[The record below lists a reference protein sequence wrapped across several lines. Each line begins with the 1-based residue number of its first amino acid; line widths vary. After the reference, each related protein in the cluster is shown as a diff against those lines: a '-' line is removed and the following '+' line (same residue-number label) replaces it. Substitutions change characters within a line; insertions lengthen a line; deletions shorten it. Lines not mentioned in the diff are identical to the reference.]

1 MTTETTK
8 QAQPFGDVTAM
19 MAQFKMPGIDMAAIV
34 EARRKDIQAL
44 VDANTASFESMQ
56 ALASKQTE
64 MLSQAMQ
71 GMQDAAKSALGTS
84 GAADVG
90 KQGEVIRKGF
100 EKTLANM
107 KELAEMAQHA
117 QSEAMARITQRAAH
131 QMQEIK
137 AIVTP
142 K

>member
-1 MTTETTK
+1 MKTVTTK
-8 QAQPFGDVTAM
+8 QTQPFGDVTAM
-19 MAQFKMPGIDMAAIV
+19 MAQFKMPGIDMAAIL

-56 ALASKQTE
+56 ALAKKQTE
-64 MLSQAMQ
+64 MLSLAMQ
-71 GMQDAAKSALGTS
+71 GMQDAAKSAVGAS
-84 GAADVG
+84 GPADVG

-117 QSEAMARITQRAAH
+117 QSDAMVRISQRAAH
-131 QMQEIK
+131 QMQEMK
-137 AIVTP
+137 TMVTP

>member
-1 MTTETTK
+1 MKTVTTK
-8 QAQPFGDVTAM
+8 QTQPFGDVTAM
-19 MAQFKMPGIDMAAIV
+19 MAQFKMPGIDMAAIL

-56 ALASKQTE
+56 ALAKKQTE
-64 MLSQAMQ
+64 MLSLAMQ
-71 GMQDAAKSALGTS
+71 GMQDAAKSAVGAS
-84 GAADVG
+84 GPADVG
-90 KQGEVIRKGF
+90 QQGEVIRKGF

-117 QSEAMARITQRAAH
+117 QSDAMVRISQRAAH

-137 AIVTP
+137 TLVAP

>member
-1 MTTETTK
+1 MTNQT
-8 QAQPFGDVTAM
+8 QPFGDVTAM

-44 VDANTASFESMQ
+44 GEANAATFESMQ
-56 ALASKQTE
+56 AIANKQTE

-71 GMQDAAKSALGTS
+71 GMQDAAKSAVGVS
-84 GAADVG
+84 GQADVG

-107 KELAEMAQHA
+107 KELADMAQHA
-117 QSEAMARITQRAAH
+117 QSEAMARITQRATD

-137 AIVTP
+137 AMVTP

>member
-1 MTTETTK
+1 MTK
-8 QAQPFGDVTAM
+8 QSQPFGDVTAM

-44 VDANTASFESMQ
+44 VDANTASMASMQ

-71 GMQDAAKSALGTS
+71 GMQDAAKSLVGSS
-84 GAADVG
+84 GPADMG
-90 KQGEVIRKGF
+90 KQGEVIRQGF

-107 KELAEMAQHA
+107 KELADMAQQA
-117 QSEAMARITQRAAH
+117 QAEAMAKITQRATS
-131 QMQEIK
+131 QMEEIK
-137 AIVTP
+137 AMVKP

>member
-1 MTTETTK
+1 MTK
-8 QAQPFGDVTAM
+8 QTQPFGDVTAM

-44 VDANTASFESMQ
+44 VEANAATFESMQ
-56 ALASKQTE
+56 AIASKQTE

-71 GMQDAAKSALGTS
+71 GMQDAAKSSVGAS

-117 QSEAMARITQRAAH
+117 QSEAMARITQRATH

-137 AIVTP
+137 AMVRP

>member
-1 MTTETTK
+1 MTK
-8 QAQPFGDVTAM
+8 QTQPFGDVTAM

-56 ALASKQTE
+56 ALAKKQTE

-71 GMQDAAKSALGTS
+71 GMQDAAKSSVGVS
-84 GAADVG
+84 GPADVG

>member
-1 MTTETTK
+1 MTK
-8 QAQPFGDVTAM
+8 QTQPFGDMTDVTAM

-56 ALASKQTE
+56 DIARKQTE
-64 MLSQAMQ
+64 MLAQAMQ
-71 GMQDAAKSALGTS
+71 GMQDAAKNFAGGS
-84 GAADVG
+84 GPADVG
-90 KQGEVIRKGF
+90 KQGEVIRQGF

-107 KELAEMAQHA
+107 KELADMAKQA
-117 QSEAMARITQRAAH
+117 QSDAMARITQRATD

-137 AIVTP
+137 ALVTP

>member
-1 MTTETTK
+1 MTK
-8 QAQPFGDVTAM
+8 QAQPFSDVTAM
-19 MAQFKMPGIDMAAIV
+19 ISKFDIPGIDMAAIV

-44 VDANTASFESMQ
+44 VDANTATLESMQ

-64 MLSQAMQ
+64 MLGQAMQ
-71 GMQDAAKSALGTS
+71 GMQDAAKNFVGVSNP
-84 GAADVG
+84 ADAG

-117 QSEAMARITQRAAH
+117 QSDAMVRIAQRATN

-137 AIVTP
+137 AMVTP

>member
-1 MTTETTK
+1 MKTETTN

-56 ALASKQTE
+56 ALAKKQTE

-71 GMQDAAKSALGTS
+71 GMQEAAKSAVGTN
-84 GAADVG
+84 GAADVA

-107 KELAEMAQHA
+107 KELADMAKHA
-117 QSEAMARITQRAAH
+117 QSEAMARITQRASH

-137 AIVTP
+137 ALVTP

>member
-1 MTTETTK
+1 MTK
-8 QAQPFGDVTAM
+8 QTQPFGDVTAM

-44 VDANTASFESMQ
+44 VEANAATLESMQ
-56 ALASKQTE
+56 AIANKQTE

-71 GMQDAAKSALGTS
+71 GMQDAAKSAVGAS
-84 GAADVG
+84 GSADMG

-107 KELAEMAQHA
+107 KELADMAQHA
-117 QSEAMARITQRAAH
+117 QSEAMGRITQRATD
-131 QMQEIK
+131 QMQEVK
-137 AIVTP
+137 AMVTP

>member
-1 MTTETTK
+1 MTK
-8 QAQPFGDVTAM
+8 QSQPFGDVAAM
-19 MAQFKMPGIDMAAIV
+19 MEKFKMPGIDMAAIV

-44 VDANTASFESMQ
+44 VDANTASMASMQ

-71 GMQDAAKSALGTS
+71 GMQDAAKSLVGAS
-84 GAADVG
+84 GSADMG

-107 KELAEMAQHA
+107 KELADMAQQA
-117 QSEAMARITQRAAH
+117 QTAAMAKITQRATS
-131 QMQEIK
+131 QMEEIK
-137 AIVTP
+137 AMVKP

>member
-1 MTTETTK
+1 MTNQT
-8 QAQPFGDVTAM
+8 QPFGDVSAM

-44 VDANTASFESMQ
+44 VDANAATLESMQ
-56 ALASKQTE
+56 AIANKQTE

-71 GMQDAAKSALGTS
+71 GMQDAAKSAVGV
-84 GAADVG
+84 GGPADVG

-107 KELAEMAQHA
+107 KELADMAQNA
-117 QSEAMARITQRAAH
+117 QSEAMARITQRATH

-137 AIVTP
+137 AMVTP

>member
-1 MTTETTK
+1 MTNQT
-8 QAQPFGDVTAM
+8 QPFGDVTAM
-19 MAQFKMPGIDMAAIV
+19 MAQFKMPGIDMAAVV

-44 VDANTASFESMQ
+44 VEANAATFESMQ
-56 ALASKQTE
+56 AIASKQTE

-71 GMQDAAKSALGTS
+71 GMQDAAKSAVGAS
-84 GAADVG
+84 GPADMG

-107 KELAEMAQHA
+107 KELADMAQNA
-117 QSEAMARITQRAAH
+117 QSEAMARITQRATH

-137 AIVTP
+137 AMVTP

>member
-1 MTTETTK
+1 MTK
-8 QAQPFGDVTAM
+8 QTQPFGDVTAM

-44 VDANTASFESMQ
+44 VDANAATLESMQ
-56 ALASKQTE
+56 AIANKQTE

-71 GMQDAAKSALGTS
+71 GMQDAAKSAEGVS
-84 GAADVG
+84 GQPDVG

-107 KELAEMAQHA
+107 KELADMAQNA
-117 QSEAMARITQRAAH
+117 QSEAMARITQRATH

-137 AIVTP
+137 AMVRP

>member
-1 MTTETTK
+1 MTK
-8 QAQPFGDVTAM
+8 QTQPFGDVTAM

-34 EARRKDIQAL
+34 EARRQDIQAL
-44 VDANTASFESMQ
+44 VDANTASFEAMQ
-56 ALASKQTE
+56 AMASKQTE

-71 GMQDAAKSALGTS
+71 GMQDAAKSFV
-84 GAADVG
+84 GAGGPADVG

-107 KELAEMAQHA
+107 KELADMAQHA
-117 QSEAMARITQRAAH
+117 QSEAMARITQRATH

>member
-1 MTTETTK
+1 MTK
-8 QAQPFGDVTAM
+8 QTQPFGDVTAM

-44 VDANTASFESMQ
+44 VEANAATLESMQ
-56 ALASKQTE
+56 AIANKQTE

-71 GMQDAAKSALGTS
+71 GMQDAAESAVGVS
-84 GAADVG
+84 GQADVG

-107 KELAEMAQHA
+107 KELADMAQHA
-117 QSEAMARITQRAAH
+117 QSEAMARITQRATD

-137 AIVTP
+137 AMVTP

>member
-1 MTTETTK
+1 MTNQT
-8 QAQPFGDVTAM
+8 QPFGDVTAM

-44 VDANTASFESMQ
+44 VEANAATFESMQ
-56 ALASKQTE
+56 AIASKQTE

-107 KELAEMAQHA
+107 KELADMAQNA
-117 QSEAMARITQRAAH
+117 QSEAMARITQRATH

-137 AIVTP
+137 AMVRP

>member
-1 MTTETTK
+1 MTK
-8 QAQPFGDVTAM
+8 QTQPFGDVTAM
-19 MAQFKMPGIDMAAIV
+19 MTQFKMPGIDMAAIL
-34 EARRKDIQAL
+34 ESRRKDIQAL
-44 VDANTASFESMQ
+44 VEANTASFESMQ

-71 GMQDAAKSALGTS
+71 GMQEAAKRFVGVV
-84 GAADVG
+84 GPADTG
-90 KQGEVIRKGF
+90 KQGEVIRNGF

-107 KELAEMAQHA
+107 KELADMARHA
-117 QSEAMARITQRAAH
+117 QSEAMARITQRATH

-137 AIVTP
+137 ALVAP

>member
-1 MTTETTK
+1 MTK

-44 VDANTASFESMQ
+44 VDANTASMASMQ

-64 MLSQAMQ
+64 MLSEAMQ
-71 GMQDAAKSALGTS
+71 GMQEAAKSFAGGS
-84 GAADVG
+84 GPADMG

-107 KELAEMAQHA
+107 KELAEMAQQA
-117 QSEAMARITQRAAH
+117 QAAAMDKITQRATS
-131 QMQEIK
+131 QMEEIK
-137 AIVTP
+137 AIVKP